1 MVEAIELADLLG
13 QYVNRSGYT
22 PGQLARLSNVPKGTI
37 VNWLEG
43 RVKKP
48 RNRESLI
55 HIAQALRLNEH
66 EINCLLQVG
75 GYQPTLTSAD
85 EAVYENTLYQNK
97 EEKKNAPFQV
107 ISDLPY
113 FVGRQHALQ
122 TILNTL
128 GNSSPVGICTIH
140 GMGGVG
146 KTVLAAHAAYLYRS
160 RFPDGV
166 LWARLDTSDTMSILN
181 AFASAYGRDVSQNT
195 DIESR
200 SQVVRELLA
209 SKRAL
214 IVLDNA
220 QSSQE
225 IRPLLP
231 PTGSCAVLITTRRH
245 DLWVTRGTQTLYLRE
260 FDKETGESLTLF
272 AQILG
277 AERVQQEKEM
287 LCELAE
293 LVGHLPLAV
302 DIIASRLA
310 HEPGWKTADFLR
322 RLRQEKRRL
331 SELSYDDQDVYL
343 SLNLSYEVLSPTQ
356 QQFFA
361 VLGMFDSKDFDPQAV
376 SAITRSDE
384 EDTADNLRKLYN
396 LSLLQLG
403 RPGRYRLHPLLS
415 EYARKKLQ
423 DETLWERMVQYFL
436 QYAEQHQH
444 HYKLLD
450 VEGDHILAALQIAHK
465 RGMEQVYVQGVLAFF
480 RFLQSR
486 GMYTLAETHLQE
498 AHQISK
504 RLNYTVGIAKTFQYL
519 GQIKDKRGDYQSAA
533 SLYLDGLNLAR
544 QINDTEVVVSI
555 LINIGGLAG
564 KQGNW
569 VDAETHL
576 QEGLSL
582 ATQIQNSGNM
592 SALLANLGGVAAN
605 RGDYDQAEKFF
616 LRGLEFSRQSED
628 KERTSIL
635 LTNMGEVA
643 QRRGNLVKAE
653 YFYQQALPLVQ
664 ELGHLSL
671 VSVLLQKLGNIAETH
686 KQYGQAKSFYQE
698 GLQLVIESS
707 NNERISFLLAALG
720 SVIAK
725 EGHQD
730 EQARA
735 YLQQGLRI
743 ARQISSQWHVCI
755 ALNEWG
761 EFCLNRQRLEEAQ
774 NAFQET
780 LELAQKLGFQEF
792 VALALYGLAR
802 VVWANGNRG
811 AAHQQARESLKIF
824 TALGHGKLLEVKE
837 WLNQLTE

>member
-1 MVEAIELADLLG
+1 
-13 QYVNRSGYT
+13 
-22 PGQLARLSNVPKGTI
+22 
-37 VNWLEG
+37 
-43 RVKKP
+43 
-48 RNRESLI
+48 
-55 HIAQALRLNEH
+55 
-66 EINCLLQVG
+66 
-75 GYQPTLTSAD
+75 
-85 EAVYENTLYQNK
+85 
-97 EEKKNAPFQV
+97 
-107 ISDLPY
+107 
-113 FVGRQHALQ
+113 
-122 TILNTL
+122 
-128 GNSSPVGICTIH
+128 
-140 GMGGVG
+140 
-146 KTVLAAHAAYLYRS
+146 
-160 RFPDGV
+160 
-166 LWARLDTSDTMSILN
+166 
-181 AFASAYGRDVSQNT
+181 
-195 DIESR
+195 
-200 SQVVRELLA
+200 
-209 SKRAL
+209 
-214 IVLDNA
+214 
-220 QSSQE
+220 
-225 IRPLLP
+225 
-231 PTGSCAVLITTRRH
+231 
-245 DLWVTRGTQTLYLRE
+245 
-260 FDKETGESLTLF
+260 
-272 AQILG
+272 
-277 AERVQQEKEM
+277 
-287 LCELAE
+287 
-293 LVGHLPLAV
+293 
-302 DIIASRLA
+302 
-310 HEPGWKTADFLR
+310 
-322 RLRQEKRRL
+322 
-331 SELSYDDQDVYL
+331 
-343 SLNLSYEVLSPTQ
+343 
-356 QQFFA
+356 
-361 VLGMFDSKDFDPQAV
+361 
-376 SAITRSDE
+376 
-384 EDTADNLRKLYN
+384 
-396 LSLLQLG
+396 
-403 RPGRYRLHPLLS
+403 
-415 EYARKKLQ
+415 
-423 DETLWERMVQYFL
+423 
-436 QYAEQHQH
+436 
-444 HYKLLD
+444 
-450 VEGDHILAALQIAHK
+450 
-465 RGMEQVYVQGVLAFF
+465 MEQVYVQGVLAFF

-519 GQIKDKRGDYQSAA
+519 GQIKDKRGDYQSAEA
-533 SLYLDGLNLAR
+533 LYLDGLNLAR

-582 ATQIQNSGNM
+582 ATQIQNRGNM

-616 LRGLEFSRQSED
+616 LQGLELSRQSED

-686 KQYGQAKSFYQE
+686 KQYSQAKSFYQE

-743 ARQISSQWHVCI
+743 ARQIGSQWHVCI

-780 LELAQKLGFQEF
+780 LDLAQKLGFQEF

-837 WLNQLTE
+837 WLNQLTEKQLTLNVARNPLVIVAVLFIVMLTGFGAGLYPAVFLSSFAPLSVLKSFRSSSKGAFLRKSLVTFQFAISIGLIAGIVLVHNQIQFMREAELGFSKDQVVVIPIRETSSLPLFRTLQQELEKIPDVVKTSIASKVPGKEMGNNVVRLGWDDQAAWSDMRFLSVDYDYQKLYDLELIEGRWFDRQFPADEEESFVINESAVARLGFASPAAAMGQPLQWQRKKGRVIGVLKDFHFMSLQNTIEPFIAVMSNGHNAENISIKVSTPNYHTMIDRIKAVYETVLPGRIFEYQFLDEDFDQLYRAEDRFNSILLVFTGLAIFVACLGLLGLISYTAQQRTKEIGIRKVMGATVANIVFLICRDFMKLVVLAMIVATPLAYYLINLWLQDFPYRTGVALWVFPFAGLVAVALAFFTISFQAVKAAVANPVQSLKYE